1 FRDVARH
8 PRAAIVI
15 DDVQPPWRPRG
26 IEIRGW
32 AEAVERPLPRIR
44 IRPTRI
50 VSWGLGAGRSSRTIA
65 GPAPPGTPGQQPDPR
80 RRATPR
86 RGGAARR
93 RAGRPGRTARSRA
106 RLPPQVDTGPRPVPD
121 TPPPGSGYARWTSEP
136 AADRSAPTGGPDA
149 GPRLRTAADHAST
162 RVPVA
167 APGEPVD
174 DVLARLRG
182 VRFDSAAV
190 VAVCARD
197 DLLVGLATIEALLA
211 APPSATVGQVMDP
224 RPVTVAPD
232 TDQEQAAWQAARHGQ
247 PGLAVVDTDGRFR
260 GLVPTGHLLG
270 VLLEEHQE
278 DLARMGGVLH
288 TATAARA
295 TTVESVPRRISH
307 RLPWIALGLLGAM
320 VSAGLMIAFERQL
333 DELVLI
339 AFFVPGI
346 VYLADAIG
354 TQTEVLAIRGLS
366 VGVGIG
372 RIAGRETLTGL
383 LL

>member
-1 FRDVARH
+1 M
-8 PRAAIVI
+8 
-15 DDVQPPWRPRG
+15 
-26 IEIRGW
+26 
-32 AEAVERPLPRIR
+32 
-44 IRPTRI
+44 
-50 VSWGLGAGRSSRTIA
+50 
-65 GPAPPGTPGQQPDPR
+65 
-80 RRATPR
+80 
-86 RGGAARR
+86 
-93 RAGRPGRTARSRA
+93 
-106 RLPPQVDTGPRPVPD
+106 
-121 TPPPGSGYARWTSEP
+121 SEP
-136 AADRSAPTGGPDA
+136 AADRTAPTGGPDA

-278 DLARMGGVLH
+278 DLARLGGVLH

-295 TTVESVPRRISH
+295 TTVESVPRRIWH
-307 RLPWIALGLLGAM
+307 RLPWLALGLLGAM
-320 VSAGLMIAFERQL
+320 VSAGLMNAFERQL

-383 LL
+383 LLGVLLAAVALPVITLVWGDATVAAAVALAVAAASSVATVIALGLPWLLHRLGRDPAFGSGPLATVVQDLLSLLIYLAVAALLLA